1 MKINKINPEDL
12 PRWQKILLV
21 LGELSR
27 MTTTSSKF
35 EDIVVTAFKKFPQT
49 FHLKGYVKYPDSG
62 DLVHKPLYD
71 MRPRGL
77 LTANQKTFSL
87 TNKGLTA
94 IEELKKMISGK
105 GKTHF
110 KPSRDITKVIDR
122 ILSSEGL
129 LLYRKGEKDK
139 ILDTDLFYYL
149 GVTVHTSKNEFL
161 NRLDSIFYSI
171 NASSKFYSKDISE
184 HLIEYHKFMKN
195 KFKDLIKNMSQKKER
210 NI

>member
-1 MKINKINPEDL
+1 MKINPETL

-21 LGELSR
+21 LGELSK
-27 MTTTSSKF
+27 MSTTPSKF
-35 EDIVVTAFKKFPQT
+35 EDIVVAAFEKFPQT
-49 FHLKGYVKYPDSG
+49 FHLRGYEKYPDSG

-71 MRPRGL
+71 MRPKGL

-87 TNKGLTA
+87 TDKGLTA
-94 IEELKKMISGK
+94 IKELKKMISGK
-105 GKTHF
+105 GETHY

-129 LLYRKGEKDK
+129 LLYRKGQKDK

-161 NRLDSIFYSI
+161 NRLDSVFYSI
-171 NASSKFYSKDISE
+171 NASSKFYPKEIYK
-184 HLIEYHKFMKN
+184 LLMEYHKFMKN
-195 KFKDLIKNMSQKKER
+195 KFKELIKNMSQKKER